1 MIRRKYLERAHLDD
15 GVRVPDGPAVSGVE
29 VGHSVG
35 SHLHLPH
42 LAQLV
47 LGLLAGDP
55 VHGEPALHVVDY
67 PKVLGSFLHLNDVH
81 EASGEPSNNLS

>member
-1 MIRRKYLERAHLDD
+1 MITRKYPLDAYLDD
-15 GVRVPDGPAVSGVE
+15 GVRVSDGPAVSGVE

-47 LGLLAGDP
+47 LRLLAGDP
-55 VHGEPALHVVDY
+55 VHGKPALHVVDDAE
-67 PKVLGSFLHLNDVH
+67 VLSGLLDLDHVH
-81 EASGEPSNNLS
+81 EASGEP

>member
-35 SHLHLPH
+35 SNLHLPH

-47 LGLLAGDP
+47 LRLRGADP
-55 VHGEPALHVVDY
+55 VHGEPALHIVDDAE
-67 PKVLGSFLHLNDVH
+67 VLSRLLDLNDVH
-81 EASGEPSNNLS
+81 EPSWEPKQL